1 MAGVLVFAAG
11 TMSGAP
17 RIVDYL
23 AILLVPGGVPG
34 RSLAR

>member
-1 MAGVLVFAAG
+1 MADVLVFAAG
-11 TMSGAP
+11 TTPGAP